1 MTLDSS
7 HFQLVVY
14 QRVIVT
20 RYGKEVGMENG
31 CGIKDPNST
40 RVYVVVSYA
49 YPLTSEVKGNSYSI
63 YHYAVGRR
71 FRTLGTYDTYS
82 KMIDEHPE
90 YKHNLGAVNKLCRKL
105 AKHKKEN

>member
-40 RVYVVVSYA
+40 RVYVVVSLIMHRLDTRYFSNGRKA
-49 YPLTSEVKGNSYSI
+49 PLK
-63 YHYAVGRR
+63 HRR
-71 FRTLGTYDTYS
+71 CFFFCLFPFFNFTYKYD
-82 KMIDEHPE
+82 II
-90 YKHNLGAVNKLCRKL
+90 GI
-105 AKHKKEN
+105 

>member
-49 YPLTSEVKGNSYSI
+49 YP
-63 YHYAVGRR
+63 
-71 FRTLGTYDTYS
+71 F
-82 KMIDEHPE
+82 
-90 YKHNLGAVNKLCRKL
+90 RKL
-105 AKHKKEN
+105 RKIATVSTIMPLAVALGLLVLMIHILR